1 MPSVGGLDVRDEE
14 PTGAEQ
20 VPDSPRERQLELA
33 VTILLAAAA
42 LLSAWCAYQSA
53 AFSSRENAGHAT
65 AARLQVQASRADD
78 RASDQTL
85 LDVSAYHEW
94 IDATTSGEDER
105 AEVLRE
111 RFRDEMQPAF
121 DAWLASDPLNNPDA
135 PTTPFELPAYRLASV
150 AEAVEFETRAQ
161 LAAAGAEDAGALG
174 DRYLLAVV
182 LYAAAL
188 FQLGIQSRIG
198 VFELRATLV
207 TISGA
212 IVFGTTIWILTLPK
226 LWPG

>member
-1 MPSVGGLDVRDEE
+1 
-14 PTGAEQ
+14 
-20 VPDSPRERQLELA
+20 LA

-94 IDATTSGEDER
+94 IDATISGDDQR
-105 AEVLRE
+105 AEVLRG

-121 DAWLASDPLNNPDA
+121 AAWLTTDPLNDPDA
-135 PTTPFELPAYRLASV
+135 PATPFELPEYRLASA
-150 AEAVEFETRAQ
+150 AEASELETRAQ
-161 LAAAGAEDAGALG
+161 LTATAAEDAGTMG

-198 VFELRATLV
+198 VFELRAVLV
-207 TISGA
+207 VTSGA
-212 IVFGTTIWILTLPK
+212 IVLGTTIWILTLSK

>member
-1 MPSVGGLDVRDEE
+1 VVRQSVGGVLQPGERWSRDR
-14 PTGAEQ
+14 G
-20 VPDSPRERQLELA
+20 
-33 VTILLAAAA
+33 
-42 LLSAWCAYQSA
+42 
-53 AFSSRENAGHAT
+53 
-65 AARLQVQASRADD
+65 RLQVQASRADD

-85 LDVSAYHEW
+85 LDVSAFHEW
-94 IDATTSGEDER
+94 IDAISSGEDGR
-105 AEVLRE
+105 AEVLRD
-111 RFRDEMQPAF
+111 RFRDELQPAF
-121 DAWLASDPLNNPDA
+121 DAWLASDPLDNPDA
-135 PTTPFELPAYRLASV
+135 PATPFELPEYRLASA
-150 AEAVEFETRAQ
+150 AEVVEYETRAQ
-161 LAAAGAEDAGALG
+161 LAATSAEDAGAIG

-212 IVFGTTIWILTLPK
+212 IVLGTTIWILTLPK